1 MKKTLLILLS
11 LILVK
16 NVSAQRNEIYDRGI
30 ASLQVVAG
38 QQWLSLPIIKL
49 GSHGPNERI
58 NISFDD
64 LTHTYHRYVYRIEH
78 CEADWTVSDQLFSS
92 DYIEGFQDGNTIDD
106 IVESINTNTLYTHY
120 SLQIPNEQC
129 SLKMSGNYKLTV
141 YDENDGDRPMFTACF
156 MVIEPA
162 MGVALDVTTNT
173 DIDINKAHQQVS
185 MQVNYGGI
193 NVTDPMSQ
201 IKTVIMQN
209 RRWDN
214 AKVNPRPQY
223 IMPDGLKWEHNRD
236 LIFQAGNEYHK
247 YEILDVDHPSMGID
261 RIVWDGNDY
270 QVYPYVCTP
279 RPNYLYDE
287 DANGAFYIRNSDNI
301 ENDISSEYVYVHYT
315 LKTPQRFAGDI
326 YVNGAWTNDL
336 FTPEYLMTYDEINK
350 CYTATIRQ
358 KQGYYS
364 YQYVLVDDN
373 GVSQAVPSEGS
384 FYQTENKYQ
393 ALVYYRGRGE
403 RTDRLVGYQEVQFK

>member
-326 YVNGAWTNDL
+326 YVNGAWTNDQ
-336 FTPEYLMTYDEINK
+336 FTPEYLMTYNEINK

-364 YQYVLVDDN
+364 YQYVLVDVN

-403 RTDRLVGYQEVQFK
+403 RTDRLVGYEEVQFK

>member
-1 MKKTLLILLS
+1 MKNALLIIATLMLA
-11 LILVK
+11 
-16 NVSAQRNEIYDRGI
+16 NPATAQRNEIYDRGI

-38 QQWLSLPIIKL
+38 QQWLSLPIVRL
-49 GSHGPNERI
+49 GSHSPEERI

-64 LTHTYHRYVYRIEH
+64 LTHTYHRYVYKIEH

-106 IVESINTNTLYTHY
+106 VTESINTNTLYTHY
-120 SLQIPNEQC
+120 SLQIPNDEC
-129 SLKMSGNYKLTV
+129 ALKISGNYKLTV
-141 YDENDGDRPMFTACF
+141 YDENDGNRPMFTACF
-156 MVIEPA
+156 MVVEPV
-162 MGVALDVTTNT
+162 MGVSLDVTTNT

-185 MQVNYGGI
+185 MQVNYGGL

-201 IKTVIMQN
+201 IKTVVMQN

-214 AKVNPRPQY
+214 AKVNPLPQY
-223 IMPDGLKWEHNRD
+223 VMPDGLKWEHNRN

-247 YEILDVDHPSMGID
+247 YEILDVDHPTMGID
-261 RIVWDGNDY
+261 RIVWDGNNY
-270 QVYPYVCTP
+270 RAYPYACAP
-279 RPNYLYDE
+279 RPNYIYDE
-287 DANGAFYIRNSDNI
+287 DANGAFYIRNSDNV
-301 ENDISSEYVYVHYT
+301 ENDIASEYVYVHYT
-315 LKTPQRFAGDI
+315 LITPQRFDGDI
-326 YVNGAWTNDL
+326 YVNGAWTNDQ

-350 CYTATIRQ
+350 RYTATIMQ

-364 YQYVLVDDN
+364 YQYVMVDAN
-373 GVSQAVPSEGS
+373 GVSRVVPSEGS

-393 ALVYYRGRGE
+393 ALVYFRGRGE

>member
-141 YDENDGDRPMFTACF
+141 YDENDGNRPMFTACF

-261 RIVWDGNDY
+261 RIIWDGNDY

-326 YVNGAWTNDL
+326 YVNGAWTNDQ

-364 YQYVLVDDN
+364 YQYVLVDVN

>member
-49 GSHGPNERI
+49 GSHGPNKRI

-185 MQVNYGGI
+185 MHVNYGGI

-326 YVNGAWTNDL
+326 YVNGAWTNDQ

-350 CYTATIRQ
+350 WYTATIRQ

-364 YQYVLVDDN
+364 YQYVLVDVN

-393 ALVYYRGRGE
+393 ALVYYRGHGE

>member
-30 ASLQVVAG
+30 SSLQVVAG

-141 YDENDGDRPMFTACF
+141 YDENDGNRPMFTACF

-326 YVNGAWTNDL
+326 YVNGAWTNDQ

-364 YQYVLVDDN
+364 YQYVMVDDN

>member
-326 YVNGAWTNDL
+326 YVNGAWTNDQ

-350 CYTATIRQ
+350 WYTATIRQ

-364 YQYVLVDDN
+364 YQYVLVDVN

>member
-185 MQVNYGGI
+185 IQVNYGGI

-326 YVNGAWTNDL
+326 YVNGAWTNDQ
-336 FTPEYLMTYDEINK
+336 FTPEYLMTYNEINK

-364 YQYVLVDDN
+364 YQYVLVDVN

>member
-1 MKKTLLILLS
+1 MKKTLLILLF

-30 ASLQVVAG
+30 SSLQVVAG

-49 GSHGPNERI
+49 GSHGPNKRI

-141 YDENDGDRPMFTACF
+141 YDENDGNRPMFTACF

-261 RIVWDGNDY
+261 RIIWDGNDY

-326 YVNGAWTNDL
+326 YVNGAWTNDQ
-336 FTPEYLMTYDEINK
+336 FTPEYLMTYNEINK

-364 YQYVLVDDN
+364 YQYVMVDVN

>member
-223 IMPDGLKWEHNRD
+223 IMPDGVKWEHNRD

-326 YVNGAWTNDL
+326 YVNGAWTNDQ
-336 FTPEYLMTYDEINK
+336 FTPEYLMTYNEINK

-364 YQYVLVDDN
+364 YQYVLVDVN